1 MLAWFGLN
9 GDITAG
15 KIIFGIWVVL
25 ALVLAIALAFG
36 LGVS

>member
-15 KIIFGIWVVL
+15 KIIFGVWVVM
-25 ALVLAIALAFG
+25 ALVLAVLLAFG
-36 LGVS
+36 FGAS